1 MAVDKRA
8 FVVGAALARMLAGG
22 AFVAAPGPVA
32 RAWVGDDAKGSGARA
47 LAQALGARDAL
58 IGVGTLLA
66 LGSGRPVWPWLQMG
80 AVADAADAAI
90 TLARFGKLHPVGRVA
105 VAGVAAVS
113 TVAFFRLADAVQ

>member
-8 FVVGAALARMLAGG
+8 LVVGAALTRVLAGA
-22 AFVAAPGPVA
+22 AFVAVPGLVA

-58 IGVGTLLA
+58 IGVGALLA
-66 LGSGRPVWPWLQMG
+66 LGSGRPVRPWLQMG

-90 TLARFGKLHPVGRVA
+90 TLARFGTLHPVGRVA
-105 VAGVAAVS
+105 VAAVATVS
-113 TVAFFRLADAVQ
+113 SAAFFQLADTVQ